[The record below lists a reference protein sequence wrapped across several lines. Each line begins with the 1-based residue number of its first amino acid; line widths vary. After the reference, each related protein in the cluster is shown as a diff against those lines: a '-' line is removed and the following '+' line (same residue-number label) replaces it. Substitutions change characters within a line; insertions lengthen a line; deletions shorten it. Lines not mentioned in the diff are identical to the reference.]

1 MKKFSPYAFL
11 SLLYGALVVWVVPK
25 GYVFGSQ
32 IDWLSQ
38 HVALAETIRTA
49 CLSQHTLLPDWIGL
63 GSGANG
69 FQFAYYGFL
78 RPDVLVGCLLPE
90 ISMTTIFCGYTLL
103 FGWFSV
109 LLCYRWLRC
118 EGHTPEMSVLCSVL
132 FMTAGA
138 MFQWHRQIM
147 FVNYLPFLLL
157 AFMALRTGR
166 KWVLPLLIFAI
177 CTSSFYYAPACLI
190 AIGWY
195 WFRLEG
201 RQCWWHW
208 LANAALGCGMVAML
222 LLPTAYTLLEHRA
235 GGART
240 VTLSELLT
248 PDVQLSGL
256 LVSAYGIGVS
266 LVALYAILL
275 GLAERRWRAD
285 SLFLLV
291 LAAFPLASFLLNG
304 TLYARPKILIPFL
317 PLVILCCA
325 RVLSMKKLAL
335 WPWLVLLPL
344 LFAWHESARWIWL
357 ALEWGMLAI
366 VIVVSR
372 LTDAKARL
380 SFLLLL
386 IAPIGLYGATAKTE
400 KWVTREDCFYSDA
413 ALMAGIR
420 FDARYHLDSILHPLS
435 DANRL
440 PEAAVRSS
448 MYSSLTN
455 QRYATFYYDTIQAPI
470 QINNRVA
477 LLSANDP
484 FLLRL
489 LGTRYLL
496 TMSDQVPTGY
506 HVIRQQGERVLVE
519 NDAVLPVAYATA
531 DIVSQEW
538 FENLDAYAKLDAL
551 ARHTVVSGVQKVD
564 QSVGMDVF
572 EPILTP
578 IGDLPD
584 GICIQPCDDG
594 WELIAERDC
603 TLSFGVNGAPTDRL
617 WLLQCDI
624 ENLSSEGVGMTVA
637 GIKNWLS
644 GDSAPYPNGNTTFH
658 YKLDARKTLTV
669 TFSGGHYRITQAQWR
684 SYDLNNF
691 TEKRVL
697 PIQLM
702 AGEANVLSGRVH
714 LDQDGVFA
722 TTIPLQ
728 NGLHLF
734 VDDQE
739 ATLRTVNGTFA
750 GTLLEAGEHE
760 IMIVFI
766 PPGKRIGLALSA
778 FAWAL
783 TACFMVRAI
792 FRHRYSIR

>member
-118 EGHTPEMSVLCSVL
+118 EGHMPEMSVLCSVL

-222 LLPTAYTLLEHRA
+222 LLPTAYTLLEYRA

-506 HVIRQQGERVLVE
+506 HVIRQQGKRVLVE

-564 QSVGMDVF
+564 QSVGMDAF

-584 GICIQPCDDG
+584 GLCIQPCDGG
-594 WELIAERDC
+594 WELIAKRDC
-603 TLSFGVNGAPTDRL
+603 TLSFDVNGAPMDRL

-624 ENLSSEGVGMTVA
+624 ENLSSQGVGMTVA
-637 GIKNWLS
+637 GVKNWLS

>member
-1 MKKFSPYAFL
+1 
-11 SLLYGALVVWVVPK
+11 
-25 GYVFGSQ
+25 
-32 IDWLSQ
+32 
-38 HVALAETIRTA
+38 
-49 CLSQHTLLPDWIGL
+49 
-63 GSGANG
+63 
-69 FQFAYYGFL
+69 
-78 RPDVLVGCLLPE
+78 
-90 ISMTTIFCGYTLL
+90 
-103 FGWFSV
+103 
-109 LLCYRWLRC
+109 
-118 EGHTPEMSVLCSVL
+118 
-132 FMTAGA
+132 
-138 MFQWHRQIM
+138 
-147 FVNYLPFLLL
+147 
-157 AFMALRTGR
+157 
-166 KWVLPLLIFAI
+166 
-177 CTSSFYYAPACLI
+177 
-190 AIGWY
+190 
-195 WFRLEG
+195 
-201 RQCWWHW
+201 
-208 LANAALGCGMVAML
+208 
-222 LLPTAYTLLEHRA
+222 
-235 GGART
+235 
-240 VTLSELLT
+240 
-248 PDVQLSGL
+248 
-256 LVSAYGIGVS
+256 
-266 LVALYAILL
+266 
-275 GLAERRWRAD
+275 
-285 SLFLLV
+285 
-291 LAAFPLASFLLNG
+291 
-304 TLYARPKILIPFL
+304 
-317 PLVILCCA
+317 
-325 RVLSMKKLAL
+325 MKKLAL

-564 QSVGMDVF
+564 QSVGMDAF

-584 GICIQPCDDG
+584 GLCIQPCDDG

>member
-78 RPDVLVGCLLPE
+78 RPDVLVGCLLPAL
-90 ISMTTIFCGYTLL
+90 SMTTIFCGYTLL
-103 FGWFSV
+103 FGGLSV

-147 FVNYLPFLLL
+147 FVNDLPFLLL
-157 AFMALRTGR
+157 AFIALRTGR
-166 KWVLPLLIFAI
+166 KWALPLLIFAF

-190 AIGWY
+190 VLAWY
-195 WFRLEG
+195 WVRLEG
-201 RQCWWHW
+201 WRFWRKWMGS
-208 LANAALGCGMVAML
+208 AILGCGMAAML
-222 LLPTAYTLLEHRA
+222 LLPTACVLLEHRA
-235 GGART
+235 GSAGNISWK
-240 VTLSELLT
+240 VLLL

-266 LVALYAILL
+266 LMGLYALL
-275 GLAERRWRAD
+275 VGLTDRHWRAD
-285 SLFLLV
+285 SLFLLA
-291 LAAFPLASFLLNG
+291 LTAFPLASFLLNG
-304 TLYARPKILIPFL
+304 TLYARPKILMPFL
-317 PLVILCCA
+317 PLVVLCCA
-325 RVLSMKKLAL
+325 RVLAMKKLAL
-335 WPWLVLLPL
+335 WPLIVMLPML
-344 LFAWHESARWIWL
+344 YLWRDSGRWFWL
-357 ALEWGMLAI
+357 ALELCLLL
-366 VIVVSR
+366 IVVLISR
-372 LTDAKARL
+372 LPHEKARV

-400 KWVTREDCFYSDA
+400 KWVTQEACFYDDA
-413 ALMAGIR
+413 ALTAGVCL
-420 FDARYHLDSILHPLS
+420 DARYHLDSILRPLS

-440 PEAAVRSS
+440 SEKGMRSS

-455 QRYATFYYDTIQAPI
+455 QRYAAFYYDTLLAPI

-484 FLLRL
+484 FLLQL

-496 TMSDQVPTGY
+496 TTSDQVPAGY

-564 QSVGMDVF
+564 QSVGMDAF

-584 GICIQPCDDG
+584 GLCIQPCDDG